1 MNVTAG
7 SDQVATAARSTSGAR
22 IAATNLG
29 MEYATP
35 TGRVRALDDVTLTVE
50 PGRSLAIVGPSGCGK
65 STLLGVLAGL
75 ELPTAGEVRVGDHVL
90 SAMPDHDR
98 AALRRRS
105 FGFVFQADNLQPFLT
120 VSENVGLQAVLA
132 GLADEPADRQAL
144 LDALGVGALGH
155 RFPDQLSG
163 GQRQRVAVARALVH
177 HPSVVLADEPTGSLD
192 AASSDRVVELLLRL
206 HKANGTTLVIVT
218 HDRAVANRMEVVF
231 EMRDG
236 RRADRTEVTS

>member
-1 MNVTAG
+1 MNVDAG
-7 SDQVATAARSTSGAR
+7 PDQVATVARSTSGAR

-75 ELPTAGEVRVGDHVL
+75 ELPTAGEVRSGDHLV
-90 SAMPDHDR
+90 SAMPDHER

-120 VSENVGLQAVLA
+120 VAENVGLQAVLA

-177 HPSVVLADEPTGSLD
+177 DPSVVLADEPTGSLD
-192 AASSDRVVELLLRL
+192 AASSHKVVELLLRL
-206 HKANGTTLVIVT
+206 HKANGTTLVVVT
-218 HDRAVANRMEVVF
+218 HDRAVANRMEAVF

-236 RRADRTEVTS
+236 RRAETTEVTS